1 MSNISALAQSRGER
15 REGEVVQ
22 SWVWAGTR
30 RARMSQSPILTVTT
44 ATLNQSGER
53 IGVILCGRAVLI
65 NSADWSTI
73 WTYSV
78 SNAAIYFWQSFCNS
92 LWFDQIK
99 NTGLVRRMPDRK
111 WRESKQQLSCWPELA
126 LFGCILVSLHFLW
139 CFLHTSTVVIF

>member
-1 MSNISALAQSRGER
+1 
-15 REGEVVQ
+15 
-22 SWVWAGTR
+22 
-30 RARMSQSPILTVTT
+30 MSQSPILTVTT

-65 NSADWSTI
+65 NSADFSTI

-78 SNAAIYFWQSFCNS
+78 SNAAIYVWQSFCNS

-111 WRESKQQLSCWPELA
+111 WRESKQQLSC
-126 LFGCILVSLHFLW
+126 
-139 CFLHTSTVVIF
+139 